1 MVFSDEPLPISDYLK
16 ELDKNWLIRFA
27 LFIIYSGGKF
37 KTLNNY
43 VTTFFCKQNHDFVK
57 SVLDIMNNH
66 YAKTLNDPTNIIPR
80 TYFILSEST
89 GLELLKQIFSISN
102 FTNVLP
108 QTTQEQYLFKA
119 ILLINSNISE
129 TNVLEEFDDN
139 KNFTNLY
146 YAKSL
151 VCNFINNHERLNLKS
166 EFISVLQIIKGYY
179 FFKFCEKSKL
189 QPHLTQFLKN
199 NGFQS
204 WTQYLYNVIQLIL
217 YPLQNEN
224 DKFPVIKLNER
235 LEGYNYLHAHSFSA
249 DYVIPTSENSDYTF
263 FKTYPLIEI
272 DKQTFLPINAIF
284 CINHLYRSVY
294 FEFNKI
300 NASFDNSVKIKG
312 FPTYIT
318 TEFSEK
324 YLWEIAD
331 PKGLNDDLCGK
342 INKNEQLRRVIRY
355 IKKWRNDKYENS
367 TLDHEVPPSIGLTY
381 LACDCFVSSATS
393 EGEDDLMALQQTM
406 SNMKSMFTLTY
417 EDEKL
422 VKADISRYLPVEPF
436 TDVFQKMKD
445 ASDSY
450 GVTFYNRLSTAVQNL
465 TDAVNV
471 ESEHDAGNYV
481 KKVLGEEFKV
491 PAKQTSSPIPQNKK
505 EHSFG

>member
-1 MVFSDEPLPISDYLK
+1 MYLA
-16 ELDKNWLIRFA
+16 R
-27 LFIIYSGGKF
+27 GK
-37 KTLNNY
+37 
-43 VTTFFCKQNHDFVK
+43 
-57 SVLDIMNNH
+57 
-66 YAKTLNDPTNIIPR
+66 
-80 TYFILSEST
+80 
-89 GLELLKQIFSISN
+89 
-102 FTNVLP
+102 
-108 QTTQEQYLFKA
+108 
-119 ILLINSNISE
+119 
-129 TNVLEEFDDN
+129 
-139 KNFTNLY
+139 
-146 YAKSL
+146 
-151 VCNFINNHERLNLKS
+151 
-166 EFISVLQIIKGYY
+166 
-179 FFKFCEKSKL
+179 
-189 QPHLTQFLKN
+189 
-199 NGFQS
+199 
-204 WTQYLYNVIQLIL
+204 
-217 YPLQNEN
+217 
-224 DKFPVIKLNER
+224 
-235 LEGYNYLHAHSFSA
+235 
-249 DYVIPTSENSDYTF
+249 
-263 FKTYPLIEI
+263 
-272 DKQTFLPINAIF
+272 
-284 CINHLYRSVY
+284 
-294 FEFNKI
+294 
-300 NASFDNSVKIKG
+300 
-312 FPTYIT
+312 
-318 TEFSEK
+318 EFSEK